1 MTRRRR
7 LRGEG
12 ELITLLVSG
21 ATVKDAAAKT
31 GLSERTVYRRLQDPA
46 FGERLEAARR
56 ERWARIGDIMTA
68 ATLPSAKKLIGLLD
82 SAVPHSVQL
91 GAARTILE
99 QSLKLREHNELEER
113 LAAVEKRC
121 TSLMASRQEPADDAS
136 IYPVE
141 GEQPPPDSG

>member
-1 MTRRRR
+1 MTERRRR
-7 LRGEG
+7 RGEVA
-12 ELITLLVSG
+12 LITLLVSG

-46 FGERLEAARR
+46 FTEQLEAARL
-56 ERWARIGDIMTA
+56 ERWARMGDILTA
-68 ATLPSAKKLIGLLD
+68 AMLPSAKKLIGLLD
-82 SAVPHSVQL
+82 SAVPPSVQL

-121 TSLMASRQEPADDAS
+121 TGLVAPQPGQPSNAS
-136 IYPVE
+136 IYPAE
-141 GEQPPPDSG
+141 WKPPPADTG

>member
-1 MTRRRR
+1 
-7 LRGEG
+7 
-12 ELITLLVSG
+12 
-21 ATVKDAAAKT
+21 
-31 GLSERTVYRRLQDPA
+31 LQDPA
-46 FGERLEAARR
+46 FTECLEAARR

-121 TSLMASRQEPADDAS
+121 TGLVAPQPEQAGNAS
-136 IYPVE
+136 IYPDE
-141 GEQPPPDSG
+141 WKPPRADTG